1 MILSRLSPSQR
12 GFTLVELLVVIG
24 IIGVLTSLLVAN
36 FVGVRGR
43 AGDVAK
49 KSDLSQLK
57 NALRLYYND
66 YQRYPLGG
74 GTLQGCGTDG
84 TGTCGTNFSV
94 GATSYMKELPQS
106 FGYYSDGNETYLVVT
121 TLENASDGDI
131 AKSQA
136 RCNPDGR
143 AYYTDG
149 PITETEYVIC
159 ED

>member
-1 MILSRLSPSQR
+1 MVQLTSKQLQA

-49 KSDLSQLK
+49 KSDLGQLK

-66 YQRYPLGG
+66 YQRYPLGD
-74 GTLQGCGTDG
+74 GTLQGCGSDG
-84 TGTCGTNFSV
+84 TGTCATNFSV
-94 GATSYMKELPQS
+94 GTTSYMKELPQS
-106 FGYYSDGNETYLVVT
+106 YSYYSDGNETYLVVT

-143 AYYTDG
+143 SYYTDG
-149 PITETEYVIC
+149 PIPETDYVIC